1 MEAGQAALEE
11 EGAFLDQAEGQ
22 LKSNIVG
29 YPESDDDET
38 SNARETDP
46 LTELHRQ
53 LSFLRNEFSAE
64 VSAYCCRIVNRP
76 WWAGEDTEKNSVLRG
91 KERKKKTEMTGL
103 VQY

>member
-1 MEAGQAALEE
+1 MALEE

-64 VSAYCCRIVNRP
+64 VSVRP
-76 WWAGEDTEKNSVLRG
+76 PSLSNAGEGGVCPLSLFIRG
-91 KERKKKTEMTGL
+91 EGCWWRNFL
-103 VQY
+103 SR